1 MNYYIRG
8 NIKDIGEYLV
18 ESGNLN
24 GLELLSREKLWNKE
38 GLEHS
43 IDVASGK
50 KDMEISAFLMNE
62 RSRMLEGERKGSG
75 ETEDSVRP
83 VRRRQ
88 KFQL

>member
-1 MNYYIRG
+1 MVWNCFPG
-8 NIKDIGEYLV
+8 KN
-18 ESGNLN
+18 SGT
-24 GLELLSREKLWNKE
+24 ERAWN
-38 GLEHS
+38 S

-62 RSRMLEGERKGSG
+62 RSRMLEEEQKVAG

>member
-1 MNYYIRG
+1 M
-8 NIKDIGEYLV
+8 
-18 ESGNLN
+18 ESGNLD

-43 IDVASGK
+43 IDVASRK

-62 RSRMLEGERKGSG
+62 RSRMMEEERKVADEMEGA
-75 ETEDSVRP
+75 ERP
-83 VRRRQ
+83 VKRRK

>member
-1 MNYYIRG
+1 M
-8 NIKDIGEYLV
+8 
-18 ESGNLN
+18 ESGSLN
-24 GLELLSREKLWNKE
+24 GLELLSREKLWNRE

-62 RSRMLEGERKGSG
+62 RSRMLKEEQKVSG
-75 ETEDSVRP
+75 ENGNAERP
-83 VRRRQ
+83 ARRRK

>member
-1 MNYYIRG
+1 M
-8 NIKDIGEYLV
+8 

-24 GLELLSREKLWNKE
+24 GLELLSREKLWNRE

-43 IDVASGK
+43 IDVASRK

-62 RSRMLEGERKGSG
+62 RSRMMEEEQKVSG
-75 ETEDSVRP
+75 EAEDSVRP
-83 VRRRQ
+83 VKRRK